1 VPRCGPGMVD
11 LMSLHPS
18 ELSARAYELACAF
31 ATQSFGRNTMN
42 RRGILSL
49 SAITMLG
56 LALSAGNA
64 AAQLAKDVIGGW
76 TIVSAGDAYGPTPK
90 GSLIF
95 DPNGRFSVQ
104 LMRHDL
110 PKYVSNN
117 RTQGTPAEYKAT
129 VEGSLAYF
137 GTYSISGTDLNLHI
151 EGSTF
156 PNWIGL
162 DQKRI
167 NLSVSGDELR
177 YTQPTPSGGGPAA
190 LLVWKRAK

>member
-1 VPRCGPGMVD
+1 MHR
-11 LMSLHPS
+11 
-18 ELSARAYELACAF
+18 
-31 ATQSFGRNTMN
+31 RN
-42 RRGILSL
+42 ILSL
-49 SAITMLG
+49 SAIAALG
-56 LALSAGNA
+56 LALPASNA
-64 AAQLAKDVIGGW
+64 VAQLAKDLVGAW

-90 GSLIF
+90 GALIF
-95 DPNGRFSVQ
+95 NANGRFSLQ

-137 GTYSISGTDLNLHI
+137 GTYAVSGTDLNLHI

-156 PNWIGL
+156 PNWIGM

-167 NLSVSGDELR
+167 NLAVSGDELK
-177 YTQPTPSGGGPAA
+177 YTQPTPSGGGSPAI
-190 LLVWKRAK
+190 LLWKRVK